1 MSAAWVI
8 ALFTIVAV
16 YFLDKSKNKVLIAVF
31 DWIPAVLL
39 AYVIPAL
46 ISYFFSVDF
55 SVDSIH
61 SFSKTWVIPMAIVA
75 VMSSLSFS
83 QLKTIGF
90 KPVVLF
96 VIGSAIIAL
105 FPVVFA
111 WAFLDSDLVQNQWI
125 QAGYWKGIP
134 PIVGSW
140 IGGSTSQLVLKE
152 LARTSESLFL
162 QVLVVDTVLVNI
174 WTICMFQIIKKSQKL
189 NTFFNIS
196 DKTIPLPISEEKGKS
211 LPWYGVLT
219 LLISGVFLIEILLN
233 AFVIKV
239 IALSIIGLLVSNFI
253 PRWNYRFALK
263 LGGVLIIV
271 VMAILGLKLQFTALS
286 MPIEFIGFLVFWIFV
301 HFIGMVLAAKFLNVH
316 LAWVPI
322 ASMANV
328 GGIATAPAVTA
339 AYEKKWMPHAIVLAI
354 LSMATGTFWGMI
366 TISLFE
372 SLFKG
377 PDFGDPTKIP

>member
-1 MSAAWVI
+1 VSAAWVI
-8 ALFTIVAV
+8 SLFTIVVV
-16 YFLDKSKNKVLIAVF
+16 YFSDQSKNKALAAVF

-39 AYVIPAL
+39 AYIIPAL
-46 ISYFFSVDF
+46 ISYSFSVDY
-55 SVDSIH
+55 SADAIH
-61 SFSKTWVIPMAIVA
+61 DFSKTWVIPMAIVA

-83 QLKTIGF
+83 QLKAIGF
-90 KPVVLF
+90 KPIVLF

-105 FPVVFA
+105 FPVAFA

-125 QAGYWKGIP
+125 KAGYWKGIP

-152 LARTSESLFL
+152 LAKTSESLFL
-162 QVLVVDTVLVNI
+162 QVLVIDTVLVNI
-174 WTICMFQIIKKSQKL
+174 WTIFMFQIIKKSSRL
-189 NTFFNIS
+189 NTFFKIS
-196 DKTIPLPISEEKGKS
+196 DKTIPLPISEEKQKS

-219 LLISGVFLIEILLN
+219 LLILGVFLIQIFLN
-233 AFVIKV
+233 IFVIKV

-253 PRWNYRFALK
+253 PRWNYQFALK
-263 LGGVLIIV
+263 LGGILIIV

-301 HFIGMVLAAKFLNVH
+301 HFMGMVMAAKALNLH

-354 LSMATGTFWGMI
+354 LSMATGTFWGMT
-366 TISLFE
+366 TIYLFQY
-372 SLFKG
+372 LFN
-377 PDFGDPTKIP
+377 I

>member
-16 YFLDKSKNKVLIAVF
+16 YFLGKSKNKVLIAVF

-46 ISYFFSVDF
+46 ISYFFSVDY

-125 QAGYWKGIP
+125 QDGYWKGIP

-239 IALSIIGLLVSNFI
+239 ISLSIIGLLVSNFI

-372 SLFKG
+372 SLFKV
-377 PDFGDPTKIP
+377 

>member
-8 ALFTIVAV
+8 AVFTIVAV
-16 YFLDKSKNKVLIAVF
+16 YFLDKSKNKVLAVVF

-46 ISYFFSVDF
+46 ISYFFSVDY
-55 SVDSIH
+55 SADAIH

-152 LARTSESLFL
+152 LAKTSESLFL

-189 NTFFNIS
+189 NAFFNIS
-196 DKTIPLPISEEKGKS
+196 DKTIPLPITEDKQKT
-211 LPWYGVLT
+211 LPWYWVLT

-239 IALSIIGLLVSNFI
+239 IALSILGLLVSNFI
-253 PRWNYRFALK
+253 PRWNYLFALK

-366 TISLFE
+366 TIYLFE
-372 SLFKG
+372 SLFKV
-377 PDFGDPTKIP
+377 

>member
-174 WTICMFQIIKKSQKL
+174 WTMCMFQIIKKSQKL

-196 DKTIPLPISEEKGKS
+196 DKTIPLPISEEKEKS

-372 SLFKG
+372 SLFKV
-377 PDFGDPTKIP
+377 

>member
-1 MSAAWVI
+1 
-8 ALFTIVAV
+8 
-16 YFLDKSKNKVLIAVF
+16 
-31 DWIPAVLL
+31 
-39 AYVIPAL
+39 
-46 ISYFFSVDF
+46 
-55 SVDSIH
+55 
-61 SFSKTWVIPMAIVA
+61 
-75 VMSSLSFS
+75 
-83 QLKTIGF
+83 
-90 KPVVLF
+90 
-96 VIGSAIIAL
+96 
-105 FPVVFA
+105 
-111 WAFLDSDLVQNQWI
+111 
-125 QAGYWKGIP
+125 
-134 PIVGSW
+134 
-140 IGGSTSQLVLKE
+140 
-152 LARTSESLFL
+152 
-162 QVLVVDTVLVNI
+162 
-174 WTICMFQIIKKSQKL
+174 MFQIIKKSQKL
-189 NTFFNIS
+189 NAFFNIS
-196 DKTIPLPISEEKGKS
+196 DKTIPLPITEDKQKT

-239 IALSIIGLLVSNFI
+239 IALSILGLLVSNFI

-263 LGGVLIIV
+263 LAGVLIIV

-366 TISLFE
+366 TIYLFE
-372 SLFKG
+372 SLFKV
-377 PDFGDPTKIP
+377 

>member
-1 MSAAWVI
+1 VSAAGVI
-8 ALFTIVAV
+8 SLFTIVAV
-16 YFLDKSKNKVLIAVF
+16 YFLDKSKNKVLAAVF

-46 ISYFFSVDF
+46 ISYFFSVDY
-55 SVDSIH
+55 SADAIH
-61 SFSKTWVIPMAIVA
+61 GFSKTWVIPMAIVA

-83 QLKTIGF
+83 QLKAIGF
-90 KPVVLF
+90 KPIVLF

-105 FPVVFA
+105 FPVAFA

-125 QAGYWKGIP
+125 KAGYWKGIP

-152 LARTSESLFL
+152 LAKTSESLFL
-162 QVLVVDTVLVNI
+162 QVLVIDTVLVNV
-174 WTICMFQIIKKSQKL
+174 WTIFMFQIIKKSPKL
-189 NTFFNIS
+189 NAFFNIS
-196 DKTIPLPISEEKGKS
+196 DRTIPMPIPEKNQKS
-211 LPWYGVLT
+211 LPWYWVLALLT
-219 LLISGVFLIEILLN
+219 LGVFFIELLLDV
-233 AFVIKV
+233 FVIKV
-239 IALSIIGLLVSNFI
+239 IALSIVGLLVSHFI
-253 PRWNYRFALK
+253 PRWNFPFALR

-301 HFIGMVLAAKFLNVH
+301 HFIGMVLAAKALNLH
-316 LAWVPI
+316 FAWVPI

-366 TISLFE
+366 TIFLFQR
-372 SLFKG
+372 LFNA
-377 PDFGDPTKIP
+377 

>member
-16 YFLDKSKNKVLIAVF
+16 YFLDKSKNKVLAVVF

-46 ISYFFSVDF
+46 MSYSFSVDY
-55 SVDSIH
+55 SADAIH
-61 SFSKTWVIPMAIVA
+61 SFSKTWVIPMALVA

-83 QLKTIGF
+83 QLKIIGF

-152 LARTSESLFL
+152 LAKTSESLFL

-189 NTFFNIS
+189 NAFFNIS
-196 DKTIPLPISEEKGKS
+196 DKTIPLPITEDKQKT
-211 LPWYGVLT
+211 LPWYGVFT

-239 IALSIIGLLVSNFI
+239 IALSILGLLVSNFI

-366 TISLFE
+366 TIYLFE
-372 SLFKG
+372 SLFKV
-377 PDFGDPTKIP
+377 

>member
-8 ALFTIVAV
+8 AVFTIVAV
-16 YFLDKSKNKVLIAVF
+16 YFLEKSKNKVLAVVF

-46 ISYFFSVDF
+46 ISYSFSVDY
-55 SVDSIH
+55 SADAIH

-75 VMSSLSFS
+75 VMSSLSFA
-83 QLKTIGF
+83 QLKIIGF

-125 QAGYWKGIP
+125 QAGYWKGFP

-152 LARTSESLFL
+152 LAKTSESLFL

-196 DKTIPLPISEEKGKS
+196 DKTIPLPITEDKQKT

-239 IALSIIGLLVSNFI
+239 IALSILGLLVSNFI

-366 TISLFE
+366 TIYLFE
-372 SLFKG
+372 SLFKV
-377 PDFGDPTKIP
+377 

>member
-46 ISYFFSVDF
+46 ISYFFSVDY

-196 DKTIPLPISEEKGKS
+196 DKTIPLPISEEKEKS

-286 MPIEFIGFLVFWIFV
+286 MPIEFIGFLVIWIFV

-372 SLFKG
+372 SLFKV
-377 PDFGDPTKIP
+377 

>member
-46 ISYFFSVDF
+46 ISYFFSVDY

-196 DKTIPLPISEEKGKS
+196 DKTIPLPISEEKEKS

-286 MPIEFIGFLVFWIFV
+286 MPIEFIGFLVIWIFV

-316 LAWVPI
+316 LALVPI

-372 SLFKG
+372 SLFKV
-377 PDFGDPTKIP
+377 

>member
-46 ISYFFSVDF
+46 ISYFFSVDY

-196 DKTIPLPISEEKGKS
+196 DKTIPLPISEEKEKS

-233 AFVIKV
+233 AFVMKV

-372 SLFKG
+372 SLFKV
-377 PDFGDPTKIP
+377 

>member
-46 ISYFFSVDF
+46 ISYFFAVDY

-196 DKTIPLPISEEKGKS
+196 DKTIPLPISEEKEKS

-372 SLFKG
+372 SLFKV
-377 PDFGDPTKIP
+377 

>member
-196 DKTIPLPISEEKGKS
+196 DKTIPLPISEEKEKS

-372 SLFKG
+372 SLFKV
-377 PDFGDPTKIP
+377 

>member
-196 DKTIPLPISEEKGKS
+196 DKTIPLPISEEKEKS

-219 LLISGVFLIEILLN
+219 LLISGIFLIEILLN

-366 TISLFE
+366 TIYLFE
-372 SLFKG
+372 SLFKV
-377 PDFGDPTKIP
+377 

>member
-46 ISYFFSVDF
+46 ISYFFSVDY

-196 DKTIPLPISEEKGKS
+196 DKTIPLPISEEKEKS

-366 TISLFE
+366 TIYLFE
-372 SLFKG
+372 SLFKV
-377 PDFGDPTKIP
+377 

>member
-1 MSAAWVI
+1 VSAAWVI

-196 DKTIPLPISEEKGKS
+196 DKTIPLPISEEKEKS

-219 LLISGVFLIEILLN
+219 LLISGIFLIEILLN

-239 IALSIIGLLVSNFI
+239 ISLSIIGLLVVIS
-253 PRWNYRFALK
+253 YRDGITDL
-263 LGGVLIIV
+263 
-271 VMAILGLKLQFTALS
+271 
-286 MPIEFIGFLVFWIFV
+286 P
-301 HFIGMVLAAKFLNVH
+301 LN
-316 LAWVPI
+316 
-322 ASMANV
+322 
-328 GGIATAPAVTA
+328 
-339 AYEKKWMPHAIVLAI
+339 
-354 LSMATGTFWGMI
+354 
-366 TISLFE
+366 
-372 SLFKG
+372 
-377 PDFGDPTKIP
+377 

>member
-8 ALFTIVAV
+8 ALFTIVVV

-46 ISYFFSVDF
+46 ISYFFSVDY

-125 QAGYWKGIP
+125 QVGYWKGIP

-196 DKTIPLPISEEKGKS
+196 DKTIPLPISEEKEKS

-372 SLFKG
+372 SLFKV
-377 PDFGDPTKIP
+377 

>member
-8 ALFTIVAV
+8 AVFTIVAV
-16 YFLDKSKNKVLIAVF
+16 YFLEKSKNKVLAVVF

-46 ISYFFSVDF
+46 ISYSFSVDY
-55 SVDSIH
+55 SADAIH

-83 QLKTIGF
+83 QLKIIGF

-152 LARTSESLFL
+152 LAKTSESLFL

-196 DKTIPLPISEEKGKS
+196 DKTIPLPITEDKQKT

-239 IALSIIGLLVSNFI
+239 IALSILGLLVSNFI

-366 TISLFE
+366 TIYLFE
-372 SLFKG
+372 SLFKV
-377 PDFGDPTKIP
+377 

>member
-1 MSAAWVI
+1 
-8 ALFTIVAV
+8 
-16 YFLDKSKNKVLIAVF
+16 
-31 DWIPAVLL
+31 VLL

-46 ISYFFSVDF
+46 ISYSFSVDY
-55 SVDSIH
+55 SADAIH

-152 LARTSESLFL
+152 LAKTSESLFL

-189 NTFFNIS
+189 NAFFNIS
-196 DKTIPLPISEEKGKS
+196 DKTIPLPITEDKQKT

-239 IALSIIGLLVSNFI
+239 IALSILGLLVSNFI

-366 TISLFE
+366 TIYLFE
-372 SLFKG
+372 SLFKV
-377 PDFGDPTKIP
+377 

>member
-16 YFLDKSKNKVLIAVF
+16 YFLGKSKNKVLIAVF

-46 ISYFFSVDF
+46 ISYFFSVDY

-196 DKTIPLPISEEKGKS
+196 DKTIPLPISEEKEKS

-239 IALSIIGLLVSNFI
+239 ISLSIIGLLVSNFI

-372 SLFKG
+372 SLFKV
-377 PDFGDPTKIP
+377 

>member
-46 ISYFFSVDF
+46 ISYFFSVDY

-90 KPVVLF
+90 KPVLLF

-174 WTICMFQIIKKSQKL
+174 WTMCMFQIIKKSQKL

-196 DKTIPLPISEEKGKS
+196 DKTIPLPISEEKEKS

-366 TISLFE
+366 TIYLFE
-372 SLFKG
+372 SLFKV
-377 PDFGDPTKIP
+377 

>member
-8 ALFTIVAV
+8 AVFTIVAV
-16 YFLDKSKNKVLIAVF
+16 YFLEKSKNKVLAVVF

-46 ISYFFSVDF
+46 ISYSFSVDY
-55 SVDSIH
+55 SADAIH

-83 QLKTIGF
+83 QLKIIGF

-152 LARTSESLFL
+152 LAKTSESLFL

-189 NTFFNIS
+189 NVFFNIS
-196 DKTIPLPISEEKGKS
+196 DKTIPLPITEDKQKT

-239 IALSIIGLLVSNFI
+239 IALSILGLLVSNFI

-366 TISLFE
+366 TIYLFE
-372 SLFKG
+372 SLFKV
-377 PDFGDPTKIP
+377 

>member
-46 ISYFFSVDF
+46 ISYFFSVDY

-189 NTFFNIS
+189 NAFFNIS
-196 DKTIPLPISEEKGKS
+196 DKTIPLPISEEKEKS

-286 MPIEFIGFLVFWIFV
+286 MPIEFIGFLVIWIFV

-339 AYEKKWMPHAIVLAI
+339 AYEKKMDDTRHCFSHFKHGNRNFL
-354 LSMATGTFWGMI
+354 GNDHH
-366 TISLFE
+366 ISF
-372 SLFKG
+372 
-377 PDFGDPTKIP
+377 

>member
-46 ISYFFSVDF
+46 ISYFFSVDY

-196 DKTIPLPISEEKGKS
+196 DKTIPLPISEEKEKS

-286 MPIEFIGFLVFWIFV
+286 MPIEFMGFLVFWIFV

-366 TISLFE
+366 TIYLFE
-372 SLFKG
+372 SLFKV
-377 PDFGDPTKIP
+377 

>member
-46 ISYFFSVDF
+46 ISYFFSVDY

-196 DKTIPLPISEEKGKS
+196 DKTIPLPISEEKEKS

-372 SLFKG
+372 SLFKV
-377 PDFGDPTKIP
+377 

>member
-196 DKTIPLPISEEKGKS
+196 DKTIPLPISEEKEKS

-366 TISLFE
+366 TIYLFE
-372 SLFKG
+372 SLFKV
-377 PDFGDPTKIP
+377 

>member
-1 MSAAWVI
+1 VSAAWVI
-8 ALFTIVAV
+8 ALFTIVVV

-46 ISYFFSVDF
+46 ISYFFSVDY

-196 DKTIPLPISEEKGKS
+196 DKTIPLPISEEKEKS

-239 IALSIIGLLVSNFI
+239 IALSILGLLVSNFI

-372 SLFKG
+372 SLFKV
-377 PDFGDPTKIP
+377 

>member
-8 ALFTIVAV
+8 AVFTIVAV
-16 YFLDKSKNKVLIAVF
+16 YFLEKSKNKVLAVVF

-46 ISYFFSVDF
+46 ISYSFSVDY
-55 SVDSIH
+55 SADAIH

-75 VMSSLSFS
+75 VMSSLSFA
-83 QLKTIGF
+83 QLKIIGF

-152 LARTSESLFL
+152 LAKTSESLFL

-189 NTFFNIS
+189 NVFFNIS
-196 DKTIPLPISEEKGKS
+196 DKTIPLPITEDKQKT

-239 IALSIIGLLVSNFI
+239 IALSILGLLVSNFI

-366 TISLFE
+366 TIYLFE
-372 SLFKG
+372 SLFKV
-377 PDFGDPTKIP
+377 

>member
-16 YFLDKSKNKVLIAVF
+16 YFLGKSKNKVLIAVF

-46 ISYFFSVDF
+46 ISYFFSVDY

-90 KPVVLF
+90 KPVLLF

-196 DKTIPLPISEEKGKS
+196 DKTIPLPISEEKEKS

-239 IALSIIGLLVSNFI
+239 ISLSIIGLLVSNFI

-301 HFIGMVLAAKFLNVH
+301 HFIGMVLAAKALNLH

-366 TISLFE
+366 TIFLFQQ
-372 SLFKG
+372 LFKV
-377 PDFGDPTKIP
+377 

>member
-8 ALFTIVAV
+8 AVFTIVAV
-16 YFLDKSKNKVLIAVF
+16 YFLEKSKNKVLAVVF

-46 ISYFFSVDF
+46 ISYSFSVDY
-55 SVDSIH
+55 SADAIH

-83 QLKTIGF
+83 QLKIIGF

-174 WTICMFQIIKKSQKL
+174 WTMCMFQIIKKSQKL

-196 DKTIPLPISEEKGKS
+196 DKTIPLPISEEKEKS

-366 TISLFE
+366 TIYLFE
-372 SLFKG
+372 SLFKV
-377 PDFGDPTKIP
+377 

>member
-366 TISLFE
+366 TIYLFE
-372 SLFKG
+372 SLFKV
-377 PDFGDPTKIP
+377 